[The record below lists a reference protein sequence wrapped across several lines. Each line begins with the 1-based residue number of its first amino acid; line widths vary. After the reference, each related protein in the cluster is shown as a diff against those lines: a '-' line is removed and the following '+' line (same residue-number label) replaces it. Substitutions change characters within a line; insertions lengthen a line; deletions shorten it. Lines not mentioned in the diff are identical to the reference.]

1 MLTWNIKYRVL
12 FLTLVPTITIS
23 VILGTYFTSMSL
35 DEMEE
40 ALKNNG
46 MGTALRLAHDVKYP
60 LIKRDLESL
69 SHLAEITLHE
79 QDVEGVAFYDTEYNK
94 ISAHGQIQLD
104 QTRASHYQELPYV
117 FLNQG
122 DSTLAFTAPVISQR
136 DPRGP
141 IMGWVTVEMQRVN
154 TKYRQYQVLIE
165 TGMIILLGIG
175 IAGVLAIRL
184 AQDVTHPI
192 LALTHA
198 TEKISSGE
206 LNTIFSTQAQ
216 GELLTL
222 ERGIRHMV
230 NTMRQSQEHLQ
241 NSVNQAT
248 ADLRKMLQTIEI
260 QNIELEQARKKSE
273 QANQIKSEFIA
284 NMSHEIRT
292 PLNGIIGFIQLL
304 EKTSLDKE
312 QQEYI
317 ATLAKSSNILLNL
330 MNDILD
336 FSKLEAGKLELE
348 PHMMEIRD
356 SVEDTIT
363 LLAPQAHEKQLEL
376 SALIYQDVPIQILA
390 DSFRIKQIISNLVSN
405 AIKFTPEGSV
415 VIRVMLEKETENHF
429 WICISVTDTGIGLS
443 EEEQKILFTAFNQAN
458 TSTSRNFG
466 GTGLG
471 LAICKKLVE
480 QMQGKIGLES
490 KAGKGATFWFTFQ
503 AQKIK
508 EHSRMQPSPLFNL
521 QNIRVLLYEKHPITR
536 LSLYHLLSNF
546 GANVREV
553 DFYDG
558 ILEQARLG
566 FEINNPFHIVVLGLN
581 HFEPKKHKHLI
592 QALQKKYLAI
602 VGVLSNTT
610 DNKTHKIILGAGA
623 NFCLAKPICRKK
635 LNDTI
640 KAILQP
646 QVQTEIQAKPR
657 ENLETLDNSP
667 PIQAHILAVDD
678 NPSNLKLL
686 CHFLHNFGIDV
697 TAVQSGREA
706 IELLTQK
713 NQDHQKFDLVLMDIQ
728 MPHLDGIETSKI
740 IRKTYPSTL
749 LPIIAVTAHALP
761 AEQQSMLKNGINDC
775 LIKPIYEHALQAIL
789 YRWLQPATTSPM
801 HHPSKLIAK
810 TAHKVSLQN
819 KGLPETLH
827 EHQLNAE
834 LPIIDWNLS
843 LKLANYNTGLTH
855 ELLDEFKKH
864 IPETLEE
871 IKLSLKNSNYKQLRN
886 IIHKLHGSCC
896 YVGVPKLKTLC
907 RELEISAA
915 SLHAK
920 EITPLADL
928 VIKTLEKLI
937 TESFVV

>member
-1 MLTWNIKYRVL
+1 
-12 FLTLVPTITIS
+12 
-23 VILGTYFTSMSL
+23 
-35 DEMEE
+35 MEE

-317 ATLAKSSNILLNL
+317 AT
-330 MNDILD
+330 
-336 FSKLEAGKLELE
+336 
-348 PHMMEIRD
+348 
-356 SVEDTIT
+356 
-363 LLAPQAHEKQLEL
+363 
-376 SALIYQDVPIQILA
+376 
-390 DSFRIKQIISNLVSN
+390 
-405 AIKFTPEGSV
+405 
-415 VIRVMLEKETENHF
+415 
-429 WICISVTDTGIGLS
+429 
-443 EEEQKILFTAFNQAN
+443 
-458 TSTSRNFG
+458 
-466 GTGLG
+466 
-471 LAICKKLVE
+471 
-480 QMQGKIGLES
+480 
-490 KAGKGATFWFTFQ
+490 
-503 AQKIK
+503 
-508 EHSRMQPSPLFNL
+508 
-521 QNIRVLLYEKHPITR
+521 
-536 LSLYHLLSNF
+536 
-546 GANVREV
+546 
-553 DFYDG
+553 
-558 ILEQARLG
+558 
-566 FEINNPFHIVVLGLN
+566 
-581 HFEPKKHKHLI
+581 
-592 QALQKKYLAI
+592 
-602 VGVLSNTT
+602 
-610 DNKTHKIILGAGA
+610 
-623 NFCLAKPICRKK
+623 
-635 LNDTI
+635 
-640 KAILQP
+640 
-646 QVQTEIQAKPR
+646 
-657 ENLETLDNSP
+657 
-667 PIQAHILAVDD
+667 
-678 NPSNLKLL
+678 
-686 CHFLHNFGIDV
+686 
-697 TAVQSGREA
+697 
-706 IELLTQK
+706 
-713 NQDHQKFDLVLMDIQ
+713 
-728 MPHLDGIETSKI
+728 
-740 IRKTYPSTL
+740 
-749 LPIIAVTAHALP
+749 
-761 AEQQSMLKNGINDC
+761 
-775 LIKPIYEHALQAIL
+775 
-789 YRWLQPATTSPM
+789 
-801 HHPSKLIAK
+801 
-810 TAHKVSLQN
+810 
-819 KGLPETLH
+819 
-827 EHQLNAE
+827 
-834 LPIIDWNLS
+834 
-843 LKLANYNTGLTH
+843 
-855 ELLDEFKKH
+855 
-864 IPETLEE
+864 
-871 IKLSLKNSNYKQLRN
+871 
-886 IIHKLHGSCC
+886 
-896 YVGVPKLKTLC
+896 
-907 RELEISAA
+907 
-915 SLHAK
+915 
-920 EITPLADL
+920 
-928 VIKTLEKLI
+928 
-937 TESFVV
+937 